1 MTPSRDLFDLIHS
14 LTSTEKRYV
23 RRTALLSGRQT
34 SWLRLF
40 DGIDAQKSFDDTAL
54 RASLAPDPMLANL
67 AVAKQ
72 YAYNAVLRAL
82 QSYGLGRD
90 FDSELGEAIEQ
101 YKVLVHK
108 GLGAQAARR
117 MREIKRKAIEG
128 DAYLRLF
135 WAIIREFSVGAN
147 STERAAMDYLE
158 EFLLEQQ
165 WVIRRIENY
174 SLVAGVY
181 FRQRIILRHR
191 PNARSQV
198 DQRRLTQLIAPLL
211 ALGDDEL
218 LSPTAASFYHL
229 ALGDYWEAFGR
240 PDNARTHFDRF
251 LEPARLDLHIGVT
264 DTLHLAEFT
273 NALMFRLRHR
283 MTDGLDRCVEALHAK
298 VGRLDRRGRAMGMQ
312 ALFYE
317 RWLVSAVMLLNV
329 TGRIDEAA
337 MLLERESS
345 RTERL
350 WSLMSK
356 KMRLQLLHLTAA
368 VRLVRGE
375 HDVAIETLN
384 TVLNDSEASTEEF
397 GTAMLLALVAHVEAG
412 NTDWLDD
419 ALRSTT
425 RHLSS
430 RDRYHQ
436 TERAMI
442 TGLRRVIRAHDEAGR
457 RVAFLALHVRLVE
470 LFQDPRERA
479 VSTSIDLL
487 AWTAARAAGRPF
499 ADVVRQVGASDY
511 SSTGVSMMTSTVRE

>member
-23 RRTALLSGRQT
+23 RRTALLSGRDT
-34 SWLRLF
+34 AWLRLF
-40 DGIDAQKSFDDTAL
+40 DAIAAQKSFDDTAL
-54 RASLAPDPMLANL
+54 RRALEPDPMLANL
-67 AVAKQ
+67 GVAKQ

-90 FDSELGEAIEQ
+90 LDSELGEAIEQ

-108 GLGAQAARR
+108 GLAAQAARR
-117 MREIKRKAIEG
+117 MREIKRKATEG

-181 FRQRIILRHR
+181 FRQRIMLRHR
-191 PNARSQV
+191 PNARSQS
-198 DQRRLTQLIAPLL
+198 DQRRLGQLIAPLRSM
-211 ALGDDEL
+211 GEQEL
-218 LSPTAASFYHL
+218 LSPTASGFYHL
-229 ALGDYWEAFGR
+229 ALGDYWEAMGR
-240 PDNARTHFDRF
+240 PENAREHFDRF
-251 LEPARLDLHIGVT
+251 LTPERLDLHIGIT

-283 MTDGLDRCVEALHAK
+283 MTDGLDVCIDALRAK

-312 ALFYE
+312 AMFYE
-317 RWLVSAVMLLNV
+317 RWLVSAVMLLTV

-337 MLLERESS
+337 ALLRRESAS
-345 RTERL
+345 TERL
-350 WSLMSK
+350 WPLMSK

-368 VRLVRGE
+368 VHLARGE
-375 HDVAIETLN
+375 HGAAIETLN
-384 TVLNDSEASTEEF
+384 LVLNDSEASTEEF

-412 NTDWLDD
+412 NIEWLDA
-419 ALRSTT
+419 ALRATT

-442 TGLRRVIRAHDEAGR
+442 TGLRRVVRSRDEAGR
-457 RVAFLALHVRLVE
+457 RIAFRDLHAKLEE
-470 LFQDPRERA
+470 LFEDPRERT

-487 AWTAARAAGRPF
+487 AWTDAHATGRAF
-499 ADVVRQVGASDY
+499 ADAFVR
-511 SSTGVSMMTSTVRE
+511 RRP